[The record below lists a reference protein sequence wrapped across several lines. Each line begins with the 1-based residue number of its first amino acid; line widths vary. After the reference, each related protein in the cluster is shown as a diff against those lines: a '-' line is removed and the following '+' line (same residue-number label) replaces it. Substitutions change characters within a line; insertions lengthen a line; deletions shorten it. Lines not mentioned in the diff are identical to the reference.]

1 MKEYAMRKV
10 YVGLSALLLLA
21 VLIQFYFAAVGAFA
35 KPQHDDSFALHDVT
49 GMMII
54 PLLSLLATIAAAAAR
69 APGKVIGLTILPL
82 GLVVVQ
88 VLIVTLGRAFSDGT
102 GENTTPAGLAILGLH
117 AVNGLAIMAVAGLVL
132 RRARLLAAA
141 ARATEPAGTA
151 RSAAIPAA

>member
-1 MKEYAMRKV
+1 MRKV
-10 YVGLSALLLLA
+10 YVGLSALLLFA
-21 VLIQFYFAAVGAFA
+21 VLIQFYLAAVGAFA
-35 KPQHDDSFALHDVT
+35 KPQHDDSFALHDMT

-88 VLIVTLGRAFSDGT
+88 VLIVTLGRALNDGT
-102 GENTTPAGLAILGLH
+102 GDNTTPAGLAILGLH
-117 AVNGLAIMAVAGLVL
+117 AVNGLAIMAVAGLVF

-151 RSAAIPAA
+151 RTAATPLA